1 VTTPLHQTTWK
12 SPSNIALVKY
22 WGKQPNAV
30 QIPANPSISFTLSN
44 CYTETSLKL
53 LSGSGLAVR
62 VDGKPQPDF
71 LPKIEQFFDRIQP
84 MIPWIKDHQVEIDT
98 SNTFPH
104 SSGIASSA
112 SGFSALS
119 MCLTDLHQSKGNKI
133 EDATRF
139 ASELSRLGSGSACR
153 SVVSPLG
160 VWGDHPD
167 YPQSDNRYA
176 VAFEDVH
183 EVFTDYQDVILLVH
197 KGSKSVSSTTGH
209 GLIEG
214 HPFAPARFKQAA
226 KHMTEI
232 KQILQTGDL
241 TRFIELV
248 ELEALTLHALMMSSA
263 TPYVLMMPE
272 TVAVIHE
279 IQRFR
284 EQSGVPIGFTLDA
297 GANVHV
303 LFPKRVKEEA
313 MAFIN
318 NRLAQY
324 CQDGSYICD
333 QVGNGPERTSPC

>member
-1 VTTPLHQTTWK
+1 MHQSTWK

-22 WGKQPNAV
+22 WGKMPDAIQM
-30 QIPANPSISFTLSN
+30 PANPSISFTLSE
-44 CYTETSLKL
+44 CYTETNVKTRA
-53 LSGSGLAVR
+53 GKGLQVT
-62 VDGKPQPDF
+62 VNGKHQPSF
-71 LPKIEQFFDRIQP
+71 EPKILQFFDRVNGFLPWLKDQNIQ
-84 MIPWIKDHQVEIDT
+84 INT
-98 SNTFPH
+98 RNTFPH

-119 MCLTDLHQSKGNKI
+119 LCLTDIHLGMGNTV
-133 EDATRF
+133 DDRVAF

-160 VWGDHPD
+160 VWGTHADFPGSNDHF
-167 YPQSDNRYA
+167 A
-176 VAFEDVH
+176 VAFDNMH
-183 EVFTDYQDVILLVH
+183 SVFLNFHDVILLVH

-209 GLIEG
+209 GLIHD
-214 HPFAPARFKQAA
+214 HPFAPARFEQAVGN
-226 KHMTEI
+226 MT
-232 KQILQTGDL
+232 KLRRILEQGQL
-241 TRFIELV
+241 EAFIELV
-248 ELEALTLHALMMSSA
+248 ELEALTLHALMMSSS

-279 IQRFR
+279 IRRFR

-303 LFPKRVKEEA
+303 LFPNRVKTEA

-324 CQDGSYICD
+324 CQDRSYICD
-333 QVGNGPERTSPC
+333 QVGTGPQRTSPC